1 MKWNFENI
9 TFSYLSICALLFLK
23 TDFGH
28 SVIKYSIIL
37 FTVEKKPK
45 TWSEI
50 ALALVRYFPIS
61 RFPYS
66 DVKRQKLF
74 YSYLY

>member
-1 MKWNFENI
+1 MKWNSENI

-37 FTVEKKPK
+37 FTVEKKTPK
-45 TWSEI
+45 RE
-50 ALALVRYFPIS
+50 
-61 RFPYS
+61 
-66 DVKRQKLF
+66 VKLRLP
-74 YSYLY
+74 L